1 VVFIARAAGKPKAAD
16 DAAEVGVFSRSSI
29 PKDLAF
35 DHAKIL
41 QDYFSK
47 KTLP

>member
-41 QDYFSK
+41 QDYFSE